1 MKSFKISH
9 ENEKEF
15 HIDHGDGKPYRVA
28 KKGISKNLQDKIRKM
43 AHGGAVLKLAEG
55 TPDKPIA
62 EVEPSTGAPIAEDPG
77 TSGTVARIGEK
88 IFGGELPSPEP
99 TGATG
104 GWGEGPEAPP
114 ESISTPTGTITPE
127 AVKAALAGTT
137 TPGSKVGTGGG
148 YNWAALT
155 GAAEQE
161 QKGANINA
169 ANIAEAK
176 AEEFSR
182 NQKDWNDKIAELD
195 AQANLRTQKQLADEA
210 AKRKEIEAGRI
221 DPSHWLSS
229 RTVGQ
234 KIVASLS
241 IALGGIG
248 AGLTGGPNVALG
260 IIQKHIDQDID
271 AQKANLGKK
280 QTDYS
285 NLLQQGYSAAQA
297 ESLLRSRMMADAG
310 AKGLEI
316 ATRYGGPEAQ
326 AKAQQLNAGLSQQH
340 VDNVM
345 KIAQTQAVLR
355 HEAMGERQ
363 ANLAFEYQKAQYQ
376 ALGQYLRTGQMP
388 PGGEMLLPEEML
400 KRIRAM
406 APDAKTL
413 EAMEGVKTASDRST
427 LSKIAN
433 VIPGVSY
440 LPDILPS
447 TRAAFASD
455 TQILQ
460 GLMAMEGIT
469 RPTHPAVK
477 GWEKMIADTHSINPE
492 IAKDARKRLA
502 GIMTAH
508 AEARRKGATGS
519 AVSAGSQ
526 GAEE

>member
-28 KKGISKNLQDKIRKM
+28 KKGISKSLQDKIRKM
-43 AHGGAVLKLAEG
+43 AHGGPVLKLAEG
-55 TPDKPIA
+55 TPDQPIKA
-62 EVEPSTGAPIAEDPG
+62 EVEPSTGAPITEIPQVSSAAG
-77 TSGTVARIGEK
+77 RLGEK
-88 IFGGELPSPEP
+88 AFRRQLPPAHRP
-99 TGATG
+99 NTGATG
-104 GWGEGPEAPP
+104 DFGIGPEAP
-114 ESISTPTGTITPE
+114 SGSVSTPVGTITPE
-127 AVKAALAGTT
+127 AV
-137 TPGSKVGTGGG
+137 
-148 YNWAALT
+148 NAALT
-155 GAAEQE
+155 AHEKKGGGGGGPNWAGLAGAAEQE
-161 QKGANINA
+161 AKGANINA

-176 AEEFSR
+176 ADDLAQ
-182 NQKDWNDKIAELD
+182 NQKYWNDKIA
-195 AQANLRTQKQLADEA
+195 QADTQAALRQQKQLADED
-210 AKRKEIEAGRI
+210 AKRKEIAAGTI
-221 DPSHWLSS
+221 DPEHWLNS
-229 RTVGQ
+229 RNIGQ
-234 KIVASLS
+234 KISAALG
-241 IALGGIG
+241 IALGGFG
-248 AGLTGGPNVALG
+248 AALTGGPNQALG
-260 IIQKHIDQDID
+260 IIQKYIDQDID

-326 AKAQQLNAGLSQQH
+326 AKASQLNAGLSQQH

-355 HEAMGERQ
+355 HEEMGEKQ

-406 APDAKTL
+406 APDTKTL
-413 EAMEGVKTASDRST
+413 EAMEGVKTATDKSM
-427 LSKIAN
+427 LAKVAGL
-433 VIPGVSY
+433 VPGMSY
-440 LPDILPS
+440 LPDVLPS
-447 TRAAFASD
+447 TRAASASD
-455 TQILQ
+455 NQILQ

-469 RPTHPAVK
+469 RPNNPVVK
-477 GWEKMIADTHSINPE
+477 GWEKMLEDTHSINLE

-508 AEARRKGATGS
+508 AEARRKGAVPSGS
-519 AVSAGSQ
+519 AESQTAG
-526 GAEE
+526 E